1 MHDHQQSLTLLIKC
15 FDKAEFHT
23 ARFQYIQINIGRI
36 RRFPAFEEGN
46 HALQGVSG
54 IFLSVLED
62 LFPEITFRTVSH
74 HRADILIIPGEQGLE
89 DLIHHEDCQ
98 PGSLRAP
105 AVQDLCLDPQ
115 AQDRRVFKSNTDGLA
130 GLITEIVDPSLAGAD
145 KFHTV
150 VGGPV
155 SINILADIPPEQ
167 IPVQGLCI
175 VAGVFQRPDADL
187 IIAHGIVIRQIP
199 GHALF
204 YNDLAVPDVAD
215 VIQITVDRDIL
226 ITQIIIEEI
235 AFQDRDLPLL
245 LSPLLQDRVGNLIQH
260 SGPDMLVRQG
270 DPCTADKTA
279 FLRYKSTL
287 FPELEAFHNA
297 VDLFRPDDIFQYIC
311 QQAQYILTAP
321 AELFVLAHQV
331 FFRNAVVA
339 QLHQHDRHLAGPQG
353 LMEGYKGLEQTAA
366 QKIRAVFVR
375 E

>member
-1 MHDHQQSLTLLIKC
+1 M
-15 FDKAEFHT
+15 
-23 ARFQYIQINIGRI
+23 
-36 RRFPAFEEGN
+36 
-46 HALQGVSG
+46 
-54 IFLSVLED
+54 
-62 LFPEITFRTVSH
+62 
-74 HRADILIIPGEQGLE
+74 
-89 DLIHHEDCQ
+89 
-98 PGSLRAP
+98 
-105 AVQDLCLDPQ
+105 QDLCLDPQ

-175 VAGVFQRPDADL
+175 IAGVFQRPDADL

-226 ITQIIIEEI
+226 ITQIIIEEV

-297 VDLFRPDDIFQYIC
+297 VDLFRADDIFQNIC

-321 AELFVLAHQV
+321 AELFVLAHQIL
-331 FFRNAVVA
+331 FRNAVVA